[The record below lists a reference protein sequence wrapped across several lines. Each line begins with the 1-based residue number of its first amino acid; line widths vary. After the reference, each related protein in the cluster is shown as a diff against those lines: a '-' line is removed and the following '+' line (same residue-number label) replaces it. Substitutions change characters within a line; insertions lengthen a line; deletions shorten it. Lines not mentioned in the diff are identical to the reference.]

1 MTMFT
6 ATDYHLE
13 FAFLS
18 RQISIDVQKFV
29 VNIQKFV
36 VICSFF
42 YKIKKLL
49 YGKLEIEIYFP

>member
-1 MTMFT
+1 MTIFT

-18 RQISIDVQKFV
+18 RQIFIDVQKFV
-29 VNIQKFV
+29 VDIQKFV
-36 VICSFF
+36 INCSFF
-42 YKIKKLL
+42 LNKKKLL